1 MSADNGSQPPR
12 GPLGAAISRRG
23 RFLIGGVA
31 AVVIAAALVAPVVLM
46 TGRGS
51 SGTKPCAEILRYE
64 RHEYLARSVTAGV
77 VEGVAIGVGITSG
90 CGTTPS
96 NINIRSLRGVK
107 PTAAV
112 GLPGDA
118 SAIYVRRGVCSQA
131 SARELLGC
139 VSRKD

>member
-1 MSADNGSQPPR
+1 MSTGNGSRPPQR
-12 GPLGAAISRRG
+12 PFGSAISRRW

-31 AVVIAAALVAPVVLM
+31 AVVIAAVLVAPVVLM
-46 TGRGS
+46 TGKGT
-51 SGTKPCAEILRYE
+51 SGAKPCAEILLYG
-64 RHEYLARSVTAGV
+64 RHDYLARSVTAGV
-77 VEGVAIGVGITSG
+77 VEGVAIGVGVTSG
-90 CGTTPS
+90 CGATPS
-96 NINIRSLRGVK
+96 NINIRSLVGVK